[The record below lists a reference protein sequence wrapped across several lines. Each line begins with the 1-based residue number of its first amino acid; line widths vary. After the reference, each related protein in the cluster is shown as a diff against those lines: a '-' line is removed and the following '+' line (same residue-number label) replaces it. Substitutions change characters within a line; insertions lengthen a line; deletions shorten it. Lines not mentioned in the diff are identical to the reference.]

1 MLLTADIGNSNIVI
15 GGIFRDEVR
24 FTARLTTEK
33 NITADMLA
41 ISLKNILSLYKYGDE
56 IWSGSIISSVVPPV
70 TKKMADA
77 IEKVIKL
84 TPVIIA
90 PGIKTGLN
98 IAIDNPAQTGSDM
111 VADNVAAFN
120 AYKKAVVVIDM
131 GTATVIS
138 VTDKNG
144 CFRGGSIY
152 PGVTTSLNALSQNTA
167 QLPFI
172 DIEKPKKVVGT
183 NSIDCMRS
191 GIVYGTA
198 AMLDG
203 MIERIRE
210 ETGYDFVCVATGGHA
225 KYIIPHC
232 KEKIVYDENLLLKG
246 LNIIYKLNKTEKRE
260 K

>member
-1 MLLTADIGNSNIVI
+1 MLLTTDIGNSNIVI
-15 GGIFRDEVR
+15 GGIFQNDVR
-24 FTARLTTEK
+24 FTARFVTDK
-33 NITADMLA
+33 NVTSDMLA
-41 ISLKNILSLYKYGDE
+41 ISLKNILSLYNFSDKDFNGA
-56 IWSGSIISSVVPPV
+56 IISSVVPPV
-70 TKKMADA
+70 TQTMKNA
-77 IEKVIKL
+77 IAKVLGI
-84 TPVIIA
+84 TPIIIG

-111 VADNVAAFN
+111 VADNVAAYN
-120 AYKKAVVVIDM
+120 TYKRAVVVIDM

-144 CFRGGSIY
+144 NFRGGSIH

-198 AMLDG
+198 AMIDG
-203 MIERIRE
+203 MLSRIRT

-232 KEKIVYDENLLLKG
+232 KEKIIHDENLLLKG
-246 LNIIYKLNKTEKRE
+246 LNIIYNLNK
-260 K
+260 

>member
-1 MLLTADIGNSNIVI
+1 MLLAADIGNSNIVI
-15 GGIFRDEVR
+15 GGIFQQNVR
-24 FTARLTTEK
+24 FTARLVTDRNVTE
-33 NITADMLA
+33 DMLA
-41 ISLKNILSLYKYGDE
+41 INLRNILSLYNFSDKDFDGA
-56 IWSGSIISSVVPPV
+56 IISSVVPPV
-70 TKKMADA
+70 TQTMKNAIKKA
-77 IEKVIKL
+77 L
-84 TPVIIA
+84 GLSPVVIA

-111 VADNVAAFN
+111 VADNVAAYN
-120 AYKKAVVVIDM
+120 AYKKAVVVIDL

-144 CFRGGSIY
+144 IFRGGSIH
-152 PGVTTSLNALSQNTA
+152 PGVSTSLNALSQNTA

-191 GIVYGTA
+191 GIIYGTA
-198 AMLDG
+198 AMIDG
-203 MIERIRE
+203 MLDRIRC

-246 LNIIYKLNKTEKRE
+246 LNIIYNLNK
-260 K
+260 

>member
-15 GGIFRDEVR
+15 GGIFQNDVR
-24 FTARLTTEK
+24 FTARITTDK
-33 NITADMLA
+33 NATADMLA
-41 ISLKNILSLYKYGDE
+41 ISLKNILSLYSYGDKNFN
-56 IWSGSIISSVVPPV
+56 GAIISSVVPPV
-70 TKKMADA
+70 TQSMKEA
-77 IEKVIKL
+77 IEKVTEI
-84 TPVIIA
+84 TPVVIA

-98 IAIDNPAQTGSDM
+98 IVIDNPAQTGSDM
-111 VADNVAAFN
+111 VADNVAAYN
-120 AYKKAVVVIDM
+120 IYKKAVVVIDM

-144 CFRGGSIY
+144 NFRGGAIH

-183 NSIDCMRS
+183 NSIDSMRS

-198 AMLDG
+198 AMIDG
-203 MIERIRE
+203 MIDRIRT

-225 KYIIPHC
+225 KYIVPHC
-232 KEKIVYDENLLLKG
+232 KEKIIYDENLLLKG
-246 LNIIYKLNKTEKRE
+246 LGIIYNLNK
-260 K
+260 

>member
-1 MLLTADIGNSNIVI
+1 MLLAADIGNSNIVI
-15 GGIFRDEVR
+15 GGIFQNEVR
-24 FTARLTTEK
+24 FTARLTTDK
-33 NITADMLA
+33 NTTADMLA
-41 ISLKNILSLYKYGDE
+41 ISLKNILSLYNLSDKDFDGA
-56 IWSGSIISSVVPPV
+56 IISSVVPPV
-70 TKKMADA
+70 TQTMKNA
-77 IEKVIKL
+77 ISTVIGV
-84 TPVIIA
+84 TPVVIA

-98 IAIDNPAQTGSDM
+98 IVIDNPAQTGSDM
-111 VADNVAAFN
+111 VADNVAAYSE
-120 AYKKAVVVIDM
+120 YKKAVVVIDM

-144 CFRGGSIY
+144 NFRGGSIH

-198 AMLDG
+198 SMIDG
-203 MIERIRE
+203 MLERIRT

-225 KYIIPHC
+225 RHIIPHC
-232 KEKIVYDENLLLKG
+232 KEKILYDENLLLKG
-246 LNIIYKLNKTEKRE
+246 LNIIYNLNK
-260 K
+260 